1 LLDIDASDE
10 SLLAAVNR
18 GDLGAFEQIV
28 RRHQAW
34 VWRIAYRFL
43 GDKEEAEDIAQEAF
57 LRLLDASGRYKTTA
71 KFTTYFYQVISR
83 LCLDRARKKRPVYL
97 EELPDCPD
105 PRPGPLEE
113 MERQEVSAGILA
125 ALGGLPPEYR
135 IVIILRYFEGLS
147 GQEIADVLKKTPKA
161 TERLLA
167 RARQSLEP
175 LLRPYFE

>member
-1 LLDIDASDE
+1 MLDIDASDE
-10 SLLAAVNR
+10 SLLEAVNR

-34 VWRIAYRFL
+34 VWKIAYRFL
-43 GDKEEAEDIAQEAF
+43 GDKEEAADIAQEAF
-57 LRLLDASGRYKTTA
+57 LRLLDASGRYKATA
-71 KFTTYFYQVISR
+71 RFTTYFYQVISR